1 MRNNLDKKIKR
12 KAVASFKS
20 TNFTKEK
27 KRLWICSISKGSKN
41 INNNIYLMLD
51 WKGKKMV

>member
-1 MRNNLDKKIKR
+1 MRNNLDKKIKG